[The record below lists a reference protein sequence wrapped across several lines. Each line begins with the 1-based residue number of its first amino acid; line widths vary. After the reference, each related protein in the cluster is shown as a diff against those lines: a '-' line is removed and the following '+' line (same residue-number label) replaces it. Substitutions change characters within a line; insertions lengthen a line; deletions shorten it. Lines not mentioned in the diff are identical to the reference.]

1 MRDDRSGIHRECR
14 RLFFFLIVYERGLQT
29 GARSTHGK
37 VVQSAEPVWLVRV
50 SSCAWFWALGK
61 GEAWLARRRIGC
73 VCVMLVCELVF
84 RRLSGCCTVRSCVV
98 TGTLVVEAVSAF
110 IDAEAAV
117 GYAFLDAHETVQIC
131 TQLCHY
137 WNLVV
142 EAVSPLSTQKQ
153 PLVMPFLMLIFASN
167 DVSRSSRFACLFD
180 FLAFAFK

>member
-1 MRDDRSGIHRECR
+1 VLGSG
-14 RLFFFLIVYERGLQT
+14 L
-29 GARSTHGK
+29 
-37 VVQSAEPVWLVRV
+37 W
-50 SSCAWFWALGK
+50 GK
-61 GEAWLARRRIGC
+61 GEVWLARRCIGC

-137 WNLVV
+137 WNLVP
-142 EAVSPLSTQKQ
+142 AAIRPLSTQKHHLAV
-153 PLVMPFLMLIFASN
+153 PLLMLVFAI
-167 DVSRSSRFACLFD
+167 
-180 FLAFAFK
+180 

>member
-137 WNLVV
+137 WNLVPAAIRPFSMQKHHL
-142 EAVSPLSTQKQ
+142 AVPL
-153 PLVMPFLMLIFASN
+153 LMLVFAI
-167 DVSRSSRFACLFD
+167 
-180 FLAFAFK
+180 